1 MKKGWLAVG
10 LLAGMV
16 VLSLWHVSALGA
28 LTADLG
34 EQLRRAEALAEGG
47 DWDKAEELTRAASEQ
62 WDGRAFYLHV
72 TLDHK
77 TADEMDE
84 AAHGAAQTAG
94 RGGASEFGESTV
106 TKWDGSPSRPTF
118 AWTHT
123 YNTSE

>member
-77 TADEMDE
+77 TADDIAVGFAETLEFVRARCE
-84 AAHGAAQTAG
+84 AEGC
-94 RGGASEFGESTV
+94 ES
-106 TKWDGSPSRPTF
+106 K
-118 AWTHT
+118 
-123 YNTSE
+123 E